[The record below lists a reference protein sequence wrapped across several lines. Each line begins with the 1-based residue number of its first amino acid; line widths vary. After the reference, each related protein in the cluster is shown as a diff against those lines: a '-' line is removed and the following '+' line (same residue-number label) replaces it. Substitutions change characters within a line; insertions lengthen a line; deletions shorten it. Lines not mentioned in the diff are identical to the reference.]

1 MTRRLLAGL
10 AAGLLA
16 AWALAAAPPTLPLPP
31 GGGGKGG
38 GPAPQMT
45 CRT

>member
-16 AWALAAAPPTLPLPP
+16 AWALAAAPPLPC
-31 GGGGKGG
+31 GGGKGAG
-38 GPAPQMT
+38 
-45 CRT
+45 RRRR